1 MPRLCSA
8 AFVIIMFLCG
18 IMLGGL
24 SDHWWMA
31 RNARNATWPESRAHV
46 LEQIDQELS
55 LSPDQA
61 KQLEVILDRAMKDYE
76 DLHNRAH
83 QVRLDTRD
91 QIRAIL
97 TEPQKQKFEATMA
110 RLQRTLG
117 AAQ

>member
-8 AFVIIMFLCG
+8 TFVVLMFLCG
-18 IMLGGL
+18 ILIGGL

-31 RNARNATWPESRAHV
+31 RNARRADWPDSRAHV

-55 LSPDQA
+55 LTPDQS
-61 KQLEVILDRAMKDYE
+61 KQLEGILDGAMKDFD

-91 QIRAIL
+91 RIRAIL

-110 RLQRTLG
+110 RLQRTMG
-117 AAQ
+117 ASQ